1 MKNIYFKAILLFSSI
16 IFFSVCKKQE
26 APPEELKY
34 SDNPVF
40 AKFPYHKTSISLQS
54 DIKVNYN
61 DVIVGSALSSDF
73 TPGDLYCRMNTLF
86 MFIPFS
92 DDHPGKYPSAPP
104 YFSRN
109 FYIQQIPFKIGK
121 TKLAKNKFNN
131 GVDCRVDTLPFTHMF
146 WSEVWKNEVLGLTD
160 YSINPQDDNF
170 VELTAVDTIV
180 KREILGNI
188 KIKFLQDAPRSK
200 AYPDTINITASF
212 KIDW

>member
-1 MKNIYFKAILLFSSI
+1 MKNIYFKIVLLLGSVVL
-16 IFFSVCKKQE
+16 FSVCKKQE

-34 SDNPVF
+34 IENPAF

-54 DIKVNYN
+54 NVKVNYN
-61 DVIVGSALSSDF
+61 DAIVGSALSSDF
-73 TPGDLYCRMNTLF
+73 IKGDLYCRMNTLF

-92 DDHPGKYPSAPP
+92 NDQPGKFPSIFPV
-104 YFSRN
+104 FDRD
-109 FYIQQIPFKIGK
+109 FYVHQIPFKIGK

-131 GVDCRVDTLPFTHMF
+131 DVECRVDTLPFTHMF
-146 WSEVWKNEVLGLTD
+146 WSEVWRDEVLGLAD

-180 KREILGNI
+180 KREVLGNI
-188 KIKFLQDAPRSK
+188 KIKFLQNAPRSK
-200 AYPDTINITASF
+200 TYPDTINITASF

>member
-1 MKNIYFKAILLFSSI
+1 MKNICFKTILLFGSVI
-16 IFFSVCKKQE
+16 LFSVCKKQE

-34 SDNPVF
+34 IDNPVF

-61 DVIVGSALSSDF
+61 DAIVGSALNSDLI
-73 TPGDLYCRMNTLF
+73 PGDLYCRMKTLF

-92 DDHPGKYPSAPP
+92 NDHPGKYPSIVP
-104 YFSRN
+104 FFTRN
-109 FYIQQIPFKIGK
+109 FYIHQIPLEVGKI
-121 TKLAKNKFNN
+121 KLVNDKFNN

-146 WSEVWKNEVLGLTD
+146 WSEVWSNEVLGLTK
-160 YSINPQDDNF
+160 YSLNSQDDNF

-180 KREILGNI
+180 KHEVLGNI
-188 KIKFLQDAPRSK
+188 KVKFLQNAPRSK